1 MQRRSGRERE
11 AEAALRHLTCF
22 GARWTGGAGDD
33 HRAAV
38 GAEGEEPEGEE
49 PEGITRCYRLAPG
62 RRLRE
67 NLASVEEDFLSGA
80 RSGVHAT
87 PTFFINGD
95 RFEGDWNTEL
105 RAALVKRAP

>member
-1 MQRRSGRERE
+1 V
-11 AEAALRHLTCF
+11 
-22 GARWTGGAGDD
+22 GAQMAGD
-33 HRAAV
+33 A
-38 GAEGEEPEGEE
+38 
-49 PEGITRCYRLAPG
+49 
-62 RRLRE
+62 
-67 NLASVEEDFLSGA
+67 VEEDFLSGA